1 MATGDPTRPGPSP
14 SLRESPD
21 PITGGS
27 LAAGLAVATPASEH
41 RRGVRLA
48 SVLLVAGLATVAA
61 GLVALVV
68 GL

>member
-1 MATGDPTRPGPSP
+1 MRV
-14 SLRESPD
+14 L
-21 PITGGS
+21 
-27 LAAGLAVATPASEH
+27 ASEH